1 MRFTPSS
8 LLPGLTSLRSYDR
21 ADLRGDLVGGIT
33 VTAYLVPQVMAYSA
47 LAGLPPVSGLWVIV
61 VGFVLYALIGSSR
74 LLSVGPESS
83 TALLTATALA
93 PLAAGDPLR
102 YAALAALL
110 ALIVGLLA
118 LLAALLRLG
127 FIGDLLGKPI
137 LIGYMAGVGVLMIS
151 SQVASLTDTPGVAT
165 TFVQELQ
172 SVVTS
177 VSTRPIPW
185 APLAMALGVAALLW
199 VLRKQRIPW
208 PLIVVAGAAIGTAL
222 IPGATGIFETVGS
235 VPTGIPDVG
244 LSTIDP
250 DDVGLLMLP
259 ALGIL
264 VVGYTDNLL
273 TGRMLALG
281 SGHRIHKNQEF
292 IALGSTN
299 IGSALVGGFP
309 ISSSASRAVVARAA
323 GAHTQVYSLV
333 AAGLVLLVLL
343 GLGFL
348 LESFPLAALSGLI
361 IFAAVQL
368 IDIRGFHR
376 LWSFRRREFAL
387 ALATAA
393 GVLVFG
399 LLYGIVIAVAVS
411 VVDLLSRVARP
422 HAAVLGTVDGVPGW
436 HSVTDYPEAVQEPGL
451 VVFRYDSPLFFANAE
466 DFLRRARAALKE
478 HPEARWFLVNV
489 EAVSE
494 VDITGLDALSELQAL
509 CAQRGVHLG
518 LVRAKSELLEE
529 LRRHGFL
536 TLIGEASIYQTMP
549 TAVAAYR
556 AAYPS

>member
-1 MRFTPSS
+1 MRVTPRT
-8 LLPGLTSLRSYDR
+8 LLPGLASLRSYDR

-47 LAGLPPVSGLWVIV
+47 LAGLSPVSGLWVIV

-93 PLAAGDPLR
+93 PLAGGDPLR
-102 YAALAALL
+102 YAGLAALL
-110 ALIVGLLA
+110 ALIVGLLS

-151 SQVASLTDTPGVAT
+151 SQIASLTDTQGGAT
-165 TFVQELQ
+165 TFVQELRA
-172 SVVTS
+172 VVTN
-177 VSTRPIPW
+177 VSSGPIPW
-185 APLAMALGVAALLW
+185 APLALALGVAVLLW
-199 VLRKQRIPW
+199 ALRKQRIPW
-208 PLIVVAGAAIGTAL
+208 PLIVVAGAAVAIAL
-222 IPGATGIFETVGS
+222 IPGARDMFETVGS
-235 VPTGIPDVG
+235 VPMGVPDLGI
-244 LSTIDP
+244 STIAA

-299 IGSALVGGFP
+299 IGSAVVGGFP
-309 ISSSASRAVVARAA
+309 VSSSASRAVVARAA
-323 GAHTQVYSLV
+323 GARTQVYSLV
-333 AAGLVLLVLL
+333 AASLVLLVLL

-368 IDIRGFHR
+368 IDIRGFQR
-376 LWSFRRREFAL
+376 LWAFRRREFAL
-387 ALATAA
+387 ALVTAI

-411 VVDLLSRVARP
+411 VVDILSRVARP
-422 HAAVLGTVDGVPGW
+422 HAAVLGTVDGIPGW
-436 HSVTDYPEAVQEPGL
+436 HSVTDYPEAAQEPGL

-466 DFLRRARAALKE
+466 DFLRRARAALQE

-494 VDITGLDALSELQAL
+494 VDITGLDALSELQVF
-509 CAQRGVHLG
+509 CSQRGVHLG
-518 LVRAKSELLEE
+518 LVRAKSELLDE
-529 LRRHGFL
+529 LTRHGFL
-536 TLIGEASIYQTMP
+536 ALIGETSVYQTMP

-556 AAYPS
+556 DANPG

>member
-1 MRFTPSS
+1 MR
-8 LLPGLTSLRSYDR
+8 LLPGVERLRSYDR
-21 ADLRGDLVGGIT
+21 RDLRGDLLGGVT

-93 PLAAGDPLR
+93 PLAGGEPLR

-110 ALIVGLLA
+110 ALIVGALA
-118 LLAALLRLG
+118 LLAAILRLG

-151 SQVASLTDTPGVAT
+151 SQIVALTDTRSGAS

-172 SVVTS
+172 AIVSNVT
-177 VSTRPIPW
+177 TAPIPW
-185 APLAMALGVAALLW
+185 APLGMALIVAAVLW
-199 VLRKQRIPW
+199 LLRKQRLPW
-208 PLIVVAGAAIGTAL
+208 PFIVVAIAAIVTAL
-222 IPGATGIFETVGS
+222 VPRAQEIFETVGDIPS
-235 VPTGIPDVG
+235 GLPTVG
-244 LSTIDP
+244 LPAIAAS
-250 DDVGLLMLP
+250 DVGLLMLP
-259 ALGIL
+259 AFGIL

-281 SGHRIHKNQEF
+281 TGHRIHKNQEF

-309 ISSSASRAVVARAA
+309 VSSSASRAVIARAA
-323 GAHTQVYSLV
+323 GARTQMYSL
-333 AAGLVLLVLL
+333 AAAVLVLVVLL
-343 GLGFL
+343 GFGFA

-361 IFAAVQL
+361 IFAAAQL
-368 IDIRGFHR
+368 IDINSFRR

-387 ALATAA
+387 ALLTAV

-399 LLYGIVIAVAVS
+399 LLYGIAIAVAVS
-411 VVDLLSRVARP
+411 VIDLLSRVARP
-422 HAAVLGTVDGVPGW
+422 HAAVLGTVTDVPGW
-436 HSVTDYPEAVQEPGL
+436 HSVIDYPQAQQEPGL

-466 DFLRRARAALKE
+466 DFLRRARIAVRD
-478 HPEARWFLVNV
+478 HPDTRWFLVNV

-494 VDITGLDALSELQAL
+494 VDITGLDAFSELHEF
-509 CAQRGVHLG
+509 CAQRGIRLG
-518 LVRAKSELLEE
+518 LVRAKSELLHE
-529 LRRHGFL
+529 LRRHGL
-536 TLIGEASIYQTMP
+536 LEEIGEDAVYQTMP
-549 TAVAAYR
+549 TAIAAYR
-556 AAYPS
+556 AARGA

>member
-1 MRFTPSS
+1 MRF
-8 LLPGLTSLRSYDR
+8 LPGVDRLRSYDR
-21 ADLRGDLVGGIT
+21 GDLRGDLLGGVT

-61 VGFVLYALIGSSR
+61 VGFVLYALLGSSR

-93 PLAAGDPLR
+93 PLAGGEPLR

-110 ALIVGLLA
+110 ALIVGALA
-118 LLAALLRLG
+118 LLAAVLRLG

-151 SQVASLTDTPGVAT
+151 SQFVTLTDTRSGAS

-172 SVVTS
+172 AITSNVT
-177 VSTRPIPW
+177 TTAIPW
-185 APLAMALGVAALLW
+185 APLGMAVIVAVVLWLL
-199 VLRKQRIPW
+199 RTQRLPW
-208 PLIVVAGAAIGTAL
+208 PLIVVTIAAIVTAL
-222 IPGATGIFETVGS
+222 VPGAQDLFETVGE
-235 VPTGIPDVG
+235 VPSGLPAVG
-244 LSTIDP
+244 PPAIAAS
-250 DDVGLLMLP
+250 DVGLLMLP
-259 ALGIL
+259 AFGIL

-281 SGHRIHKNQEF
+281 TGQRIHKNQEF

-299 IGSALVGGFP
+299 VGSALVGGFP
-309 ISSSASRAVVARAA
+309 VSSSASRAVIARAA
-323 GAHTQVYSLV
+323 GAHTQIYSLV
-333 AAGLVLLVLL
+333 AAVLVLVVLL

-361 IFAAVQL
+361 IFAAAQL
-368 IDIRGFHR
+368 IDISSFRR

-387 ALATAA
+387 ALLTAV

-399 LLYGIVIAVAVS
+399 LLYGIAIAVAVS
-411 VVDLLSRVARP
+411 VIDLLSRVARP
-422 HAAVLGTVDGVPGW
+422 HAAVLGTVPEVPGW
-436 HSVTDYPEAVQEPGL
+436 HSVVDYPHAEQEPGL

-466 DFLRRARAALKE
+466 DFLRRARSAVRD
-478 HPEARWFLVNV
+478 HPEAHWFLVNV

-494 VDITGLDALSELQAL
+494 VDITGLDALGELREF
-509 CAQRGVHLG
+509 CAQQGIRLG
-518 LVRAKSELLEE
+518 LVRAKAELLKE
-529 LRRHGFL
+529 LRRHGL
-536 TLIGEASIYQTMP
+536 MRVIGEDAVYQTMP
-549 TAVAAYR
+549 TAIAAYR
-556 AAYPS
+556 AAHRN